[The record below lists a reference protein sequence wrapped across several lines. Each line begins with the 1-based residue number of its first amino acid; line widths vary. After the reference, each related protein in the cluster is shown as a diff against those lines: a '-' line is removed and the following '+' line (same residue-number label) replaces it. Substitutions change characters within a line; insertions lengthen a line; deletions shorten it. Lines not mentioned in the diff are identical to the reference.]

1 MIFTFYLISLNLFKV
16 YYGQKTDTINMNIK
30 TFNNVHFDYFGILFV
45 ILCEYWKYLKSEIL
59 TLRKFI

>member
-45 ILCEYWKYLKSEIL
+45 ILCEY
-59 TLRKFI
+59 